1 MNRDYSVKEVLQKKG
16 KSTTFFAIAGF
27 ASIIILNILI
37 TLTNKLG
44 GYRNFVSIG
53 LVVVFGIIIFLIVE
67 RIISVYVYMIA
78 DKHIAFVKRIGKKDN
93 IILDVKFKEIDSI
106 MPISEMKPNT
116 EVNNTYYF
124 IYSEADENC
133 KFGEYR
139 REGKLYR
146 FVFAPSERV
155 MRILDRKVTTS

>member
-1 MNRDYSVKEVLQKKG
+1 MNKDYSVKEVLQKKG
-16 KSTTFFAIAGF
+16 KSTMFFTIAGF
-27 ASIIILNILI
+27 ASILILNILI

-93 IILDVKFKEIDSI
+93 IILDVKFKEIDRVL
-106 MPISEMKPNT
+106 PISEMKPNA

-139 REGKLYR
+139 RDGKLYR